1 MPSKF
6 VVKDSSNV
14 TEVTKAQRESE
25 DRDRDISFIMSTE
38 RGRRWV
44 YELIFG
50 KCHMLANSH
59 VPNSSESTAY
69 NEGVR
74 NLGIQ
79 IHNEAKQAGPVQ
91 YMKMLEENH
100 FDE

>member
-1 MPSKF
+1 MSKRF
-6 VVKDSSNV
+6 VVNDSSNLA
-14 TEVTKAQRESE
+14 EVNNAQKDID
-25 DRDRDISFIMSTE
+25 DRDRDVSFIMATE

-44 YELIFG
+44 YELIYG

-79 IHNEAKQAGPVQ
+79 IHNEAKQGGHVQ